1 MIEEIE
7 ERFTEKE
14 ITKLLELVDTI
25 LPDPSGQVSV
35 ETSDN
40 CSRVDDCS
48 SSDVRSAEQ

>member
-7 ERFTEKE
+7 ERFTEDE
-14 ITKLLELVDTI
+14 TTKLLELIVTI
-25 LPDPSGQVSV
+25 LPDPSGQVSM

-40 CSRVDDCS
+40 CSRLEDS